1 MKRRKFIRT
10 LGTAGLATGALVSG
24 APAVHAQKTYRW
36 KMVTT

>member
-24 APAVHAQKTYRW
+24 APAVHAQKTYR
-36 KMVTT
+36 